1 MSPLF
6 RDLKK
11 YCENNGWTLVR
22 KTDHYFFEKML
33 ADGTLLRTKVSHS
46 LGKEI
51 PRHLWERIVKHQL
64 KTTEKDFWE
73 KL

>member
-1 MSPLF
+1 MPPLC

-11 YCENNGWTLVR
+11 YCEKNGWTLVR
-22 KTDHYFFEKML
+22 ETDHYYFEKML

-51 PRHLWERIVKHQL
+51 PRHLRERIVEHQL
-64 KTTEKDFWE
+64 KTTEKRFWE
-73 KL
+73 DL